1 MFVSCPEMVLS
12 LGSLLLLVVISI
24 KACGQCRGL
33 FSTIITHQHSRLPRK
48 IMNIISQSGR
58 WWNTFWGSLVRETRR
73 GHKSP
78 QEAVCPVRNSQQL
91 QTWFR
96 GDNRGEDD
104 WEVTVQ
110 KTSMEEV
117 SVDSATASVGTKLGG
132 ILCSRKEQRTAVKVF
147 QNGKCV
153 FALFPT
159 GLSCSWLKLA
169 CDRHYQ
175 TLNPTNQVFFESAQ
189 PWQTISKAGLEG
201 QVRWESSG

>member
-1 MFVSCPEMVLS
+1 M
-12 LGSLLLLVVISI
+12 
-24 KACGQCRGL
+24 
-33 FSTIITHQHSRLPRK
+33 
-48 IMNIISQSGR
+48 
-58 WWNTFWGSLVRETRR
+58 VRETRR

-132 ILCSRKEQRTAVKVF
+132 ILCREKSKERQ
-147 QNGKCV
+147 
-153 FALFPT
+153 
-159 GLSCSWLKLA
+159 
-169 CDRHYQ
+169 
-175 TLNPTNQVFFESAQ
+175 
-189 PWQTISKAGLEG
+189 
-201 QVRWESSG
+201 

>member
-1 MFVSCPEMVLS
+1 MSR
-12 LGSLLLLVVISI
+12 VVFNIYHT
-24 KACGQCRGL
+24 
-33 FSTIITHQHSRLPRK
+33 STLTPTKKDHERYFTI
-48 IMNIISQSGR
+48 
-58 WWNTFWGSLVRETRR
+58 RR

-132 ILCSRKEQRTAVKVF
+132 ILCREKSKERQ
-147 QNGKCV
+147 
-153 FALFPT
+153 
-159 GLSCSWLKLA
+159 
-169 CDRHYQ
+169 
-175 TLNPTNQVFFESAQ
+175 
-189 PWQTISKAGLEG
+189 
-201 QVRWESSG
+201 